1 MESLVEF
8 GKKVIVNKST
18 FGETLVHVNFR
29 CESDLQN
36 VNTHAQLEPKVR
48 LGQ

>member
-18 FGETLVHVNFR
+18 FGETLVHVSSR
-29 CESDLQN
+29 CESDL
-36 VNTHAQLEPKVR
+36 TFKMSTRKPD
-48 LGQ
+48 